1 MTMTSDNACAIFSN
15 METMDFDIVI
25 VGAGPSGLSTAI
37 RLIQLNKSLKICILE
52 KGSQVG
58 SQILSGAILE
68 PHTLST
74 LLPNWKNDD
83 APIKTKVSKDT
94 FLLLTQKSS
103 ITLPTPPQ
111 MQNEN
116 NYIISLGQLCQWL
129 ASQAEN
135 LGVVIFPG
143 FAATEFLYDG
153 NKRVIGVK
161 TGDMGLNKE
170 SKPTDRF
177 QPGVQIHAKQT
188 ILAEGCHG
196 SLTKLIL
203 NNTQQSYGLG
213 IKELWQIPDQPDCLG
228 NVIHTV
234 GWPLDHQT
242 YGGSFLYY
250 LDVNK
255 IAVGF
260 VVGLD
265 YKNPYLDPFQEFQ
278 RFKTHP
284 HIQHHFKDAKRIG
297 YGARALVEGGWQSIP
312 RLTFP
317 GGLLVGD
324 TAGFLNV
331 PKIKGIHNAIQS
343 GIIAA
348 ETIIKNHNNLTTQEL
363 SDYDTAI
370 KNSSIGQELHTVRNI
385 RPGFKFGLIPGLL
398 NAAFETYISKGKSP
412 WTLKHNIDHLS
423 LKTAKNCT
431 PIIYPKPDGVISFDK
446 LSSVY
451 LSNIAS
457 QENQPNHLILKN
469 PDFAIDINLKKYSSP
484 ETHYCPANVYE
495 IIEVNGKKQLQ
506 INGANCIHCKTC
518 DIKDPLQNINWVP
531 PQGGSGPNYSGC

>member
-1 MTMTSDNACAIFSN
+1 MTYDIACAIFTL
-15 METMDFDIVI
+15 MEKMDFDIVI

-37 RLIQLNKSLKICILE
+37 RLIQLNSSLKICILE

-58 SQILSGAILE
+58 SHILSGAVLE
-68 PHTLST
+68 PKALTT
-74 LLPNWKNDD
+74 LLPNWKEDG
-83 APIKTKVSKDT
+83 APIRTKVTKDT
-94 FLLLTQKSS
+94 FLLLTQRSS

-111 MQNEN
+111 MRNEN
-116 NYIISLGQLCQWL
+116 NYIISLGELCQWL
-129 ASQAEN
+129 ANQAEN
-135 LGVVIFPG
+135 FGVQIFPG
-143 FAATEFLYDG
+143 FAATELLYDE

-170 SKPTDRF
+170 SKPTEQF
-177 QPGVQIHAKQT
+177 QAGVHIYAKQT

-196 SLTKLIL
+196 SLTKQIL
-203 NNTQQSYGLG
+203 KNNQQSYGLG
-213 IKELWQIPDQPDCLG
+213 IKEVWQIPDQPERLG
-228 NVIHTV
+228 NVIHSV

-284 HIQHHFKDAKRIG
+284 DIQHHFQEGKRIE

-312 RLTFP
+312 KLTFP

-331 PKIKGIHNAIQS
+331 PKIKGIHNAIES

-348 ETIIKNHNNLTTQEL
+348 ETIIKNYDSAAIQEL
-363 SDYDTAI
+363 SDYNTAI
-370 KNSSIGQELHTVRNI
+370 KNSSIGQELHKVRNI
-385 RPGFKFGLIPGLL
+385 RPGFKWGLFPGLL

-423 LKTAKNCT
+423 LKTAKNCST
-431 PIIYPKPDGVISFDK
+431 IVYPKPDGVISFDK

-451 LSNIAS
+451 LSNISS

-469 PDFAIDINLKKYSSP
+469 PEFAIDINLKKYASP
-484 ETHYCPANVYE
+484 ESHYCPANVYE

-506 INGANCIHCKTC
+506 INSANCIHCKTC

-531 PQGGSGPNYSGC
+531 PQGGSGPNYSGF